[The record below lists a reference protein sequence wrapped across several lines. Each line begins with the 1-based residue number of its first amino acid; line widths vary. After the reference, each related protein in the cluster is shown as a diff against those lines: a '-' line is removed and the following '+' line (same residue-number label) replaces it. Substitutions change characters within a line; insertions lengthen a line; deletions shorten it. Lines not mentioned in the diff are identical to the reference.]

1 MEIVF
6 LAAGLLTPI
15 CILGLELDISLMW
28 KYKVNLFLCLLILY
42 PPFHYIVPSSC
53 AKPF

>member
-1 MEIVF
+1 MEFVF

-15 CILGLELDISLMW
+15 YVLGLELDISLMW
-28 KYKVNLFLCLLILY
+28 KYKVNLFLCVLILY
-42 PPFHYIVPSSC
+42 PPFHYIVPRSS